1 LSETDQPVIITQ
13 PEYMRRMKDMSAM
26 GGGMSYMGELPDH
39 YNMVINTN
47 HPVIGKILNE
57 PDESLRTNLI
67 KQVTDLALLSQSM
80 LKGED
85 LTNFIKRS
93 VEIIK

>member
-1 LSETDQPVIITQ
+1 
-13 PEYMRRMKDMSAM
+13 
-26 GGGMSYMGELPDH
+26 LPDH

-57 PDESLRTNLI
+57 TDESLRTNLI

>member
-1 LSETDQPVIITQ
+1 
-13 PEYMRRMKDMSAM
+13 
-26 GGGMSYMGELPDH
+26 
-39 YNMVINTN
+39 
-47 HPVIGKILNE
+47 VIGKILNE
-57 PDESLRTNLI
+57 TDESLRTNLI

-93 VEIIK
+93 IEIIK